1 MKGREDASDFIK
13 VISQASVLGR
23 YPTNFSSGGNIISVL
38 PL

>member
-13 VISQASVLGR
+13 AISWASTIGS
-23 YPTNFSSGGNIISVL
+23 YSAQFSSEGYIISVL